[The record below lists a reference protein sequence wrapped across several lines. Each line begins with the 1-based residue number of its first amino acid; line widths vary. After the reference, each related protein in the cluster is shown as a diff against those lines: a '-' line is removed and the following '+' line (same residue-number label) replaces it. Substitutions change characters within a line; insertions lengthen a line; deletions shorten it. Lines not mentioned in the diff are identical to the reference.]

1 MGSPVK
7 TLPLSMPVSEVIDF
21 FKVNQISGAPVVNPA
36 GFAVGMVSRTNLISD
51 GSFDGQAAKDIMTPF
66 VFDITPEQELI
77 DVAKAMS
84 EANIRRVVVTEDGKP
99 VGVVTAIDVVKDY
112 IRLAESEV

>member
-7 TLPLSMPVSEVIDF
+7 TIPVSMPVSEVISF
-21 FKVNQISGAPVVNPA
+21 FKLNQISGAPVVNDL
-36 GFAVGMVSRTNLISD
+36 GFVVGLVSRTNLVSEGD
-51 GSFDGQAAKDIMTPF
+51 FDGKVAKDIMTPF
-66 VFDITPEQELI
+66 VFDITPDQELL

-99 VGVVTAIDVVKDY
+99 VGVVTAFDVIKDY
-112 IRLAESEV
+112 IRLAESGS